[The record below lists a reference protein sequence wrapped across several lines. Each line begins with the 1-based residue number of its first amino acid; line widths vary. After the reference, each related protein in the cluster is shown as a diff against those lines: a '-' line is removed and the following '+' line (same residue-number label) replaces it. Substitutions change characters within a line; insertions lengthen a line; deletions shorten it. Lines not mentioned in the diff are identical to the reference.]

1 MENLTRENKEFW
13 EGLTQELTKEINEKG
28 LLTEYINVVKNQSEK
43 KKKEDGHSYAQSY
56 VDFLVASVMPKCE
69 TLNKYGFT
77 IEDSIKEREHGDFY
91 LVHQSSGSK
100 ILISSNGKLGL
111 ADKMGQPN
119 MCSIE
124 RAIDYLHEK
133 NLPYLVFKLRK
144 VKTNFIFKVF
154 DLFNYVDVI
163 SYNDGPGQLMISE
176 SKFFKKKEFKYLKT
190 SEALLY
196 LFDIHERAYESL
208 FVSRTKRLNKFRNIR
223 KQYERDKI

>member
-43 KKKEDGHSYAQSY
+43 KMKVDGHSYAQSY